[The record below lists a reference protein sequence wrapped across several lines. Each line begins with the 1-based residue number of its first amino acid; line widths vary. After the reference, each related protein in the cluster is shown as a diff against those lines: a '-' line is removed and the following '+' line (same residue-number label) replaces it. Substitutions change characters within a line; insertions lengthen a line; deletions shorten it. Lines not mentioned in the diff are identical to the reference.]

1 VKINLTIVK
10 GDMADLQKA
19 MKRIGPV
26 TRDRINKLTDNVL
39 REAENTARDLAPYN
53 VGTLKKGIRRE
64 ILANMGRG
72 NTVTGKLVSQAEY
85 STAVEF
91 GRTPGTWPDIKA
103 IQWWVKRK
111 KIAGTYSIK
120 TRRRT
125 GNKQT
130 KEQQDKQ
137 VAFLIG
143 RKIYNKGIDPKPFM
157 RPSYEQWSKVFEQRL
172 WEELRT
178 MSWL

>member
-1 VKINLTIVK
+1 MKINLTIVDK
-10 GDMADLQKA
+10 DMADLQMA

-39 REAENTARDLAPYN
+39 REAENTARDLAPVN

-64 ILANMGRG
+64 ILANVGRG

-91 GRTPGTWPDIKA
+91 GRTPGTWPDIGA
-103 IQWWVKRK
+103 LMYWVKRK
-111 KIAGTYSIK
+111 QIAGTYSIK
-120 TRRRT
+120 TRRRV
-125 GNKQT
+125 GNKKQKT
-130 KEQQDKQ
+130 DEDRQ
-137 VAFLIG
+137 VAFLIA